1 MTNHTTTNA
10 APIAP
15 HVNARIRVSELVS
28 SRYDVVVQGGSTVGR
43 ERPLLWD
50 ERKEGLDVVR
60 ADHGDVVK
68 LNSSYMQ

>member
-1 MTNHTTTNA
+1 M
-10 APIAP
+10 
-15 HVNARIRVSELVS
+15 SELVS